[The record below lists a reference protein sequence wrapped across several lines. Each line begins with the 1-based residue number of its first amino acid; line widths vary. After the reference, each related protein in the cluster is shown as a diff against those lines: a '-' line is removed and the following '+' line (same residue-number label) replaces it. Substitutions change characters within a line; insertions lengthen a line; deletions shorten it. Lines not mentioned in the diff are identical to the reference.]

1 MKHVKLRNHFM
12 TAPLQC
18 NELYIEAKIFSLF
31 LFSEVG
37 QCSSSSSFWA
47 CLLTHLSYTQ
57 AVKKKH
63 PLSQTQLHFLEVKK
77 QIIKSIMADK
87 IICPWKKYHH
97 VSFTMHLTL
106 RTLSVIWLLFLYLPL
121 WQIFARDTCTQWM
134 TLETQAFSLQ
144 WGSTTCGS
152 WDAVISLASLDWLPN
167 KGSTDCWCNKLNI
180 CLRRLKMGRRCDV
193 QNKFKCWVF
202 FFFYLFALS

>member
-47 CLLTHLSYTQ
+47 CLLPHLSYTQ
-57 AVKKKH
+57 AVKKKN

-97 VSFTMHLTL
+97 VSFTMLLTL
-106 RTLSVIWLLFLYLPL
+106 RTLSVIWWLFLYLPL
-121 WQIFARDTCTQWM
+121 WQMLHVTHAHNGWLWRRKHSVFNEGLQLVAP
-134 TLETQAFSLQ
+134 ETQSSL
-144 WGSTTCGS
+144 
-152 WDAVISLASLDWLPN
+152 
-167 KGSTDCWCNKLNI
+167 
-180 CLRRLKMGRRCDV
+180 
-193 QNKFKCWVF
+193 
-202 FFFYLFALS
+202 